1 MVFPSTDGV
10 QLADDLFELLGKAGA
25 RKRGFV
31 LPEAQLRVTSDWQ
44 KQIAMGHDISRVFLE
59 GWASSRDVFLVFAER
74 EFGLKLGP
82 EKEQALPLADFLAL
96 PTREPTWLIP
106 ELLRVGD
113 RAMLYGIA
121 KSGKTTWIVHE
132 TLHMAAVGHRVL
144 YIDGEMGVGDFQARL
159 EAALTGTQ
167 IPAGFRVLSSRAL
180 GRSLQLETPEEQ
192 MFVLQEAKDVEVVVF
207 DNLHALFPSS
217 LQAGPES
224 CEVLN
229 HVVDTLHL
237 SGKTVILIHH
247 SSRGGA
253 SFGSP
258 VKELGLE
265 LKLKVTRKDRDISIT
280 PEAARGLSPE
290 QLVPRYFV
298 IPTPGLCLEEGVSV
312 KALPAAPT
320 EEKEEDE
327 LDVAIR
333 RELEANPSA
342 SCRAIAGKVGASK
355 SAVSERM
362 KKIKASK

>member
-1 MVFPSTDGV
+1 MNYDITH
-10 QLADDLFELLGKAGA
+10 AM
-25 RKRGFV
+25 
-31 LPEAQLRVTSDWQ
+31 LRDQT
-44 KQIAMGHDISRVFLE
+44 
-59 GWASSRDVFLVFAER
+59 SSRDGFWAFSKR
-74 EFGLKLGP
+74 EFGLELGL
-82 EKEQALPLADFLAL
+82 KDQHALPLAEFLSL
-96 PTREPTWLIP
+96 PVPEVTWLIP

-113 RAMLYGIA
+113 RVMVYGVA

-159 EAALTGTQ
+159 EAALIGTQ

-192 MFVLQEAKDVEVVVF
+192 MFVLREVKDAEVVVL
-207 DNLHALFPSS
+207 DNLHTLFPSS

-224 CEVLN
+224 CGLLN
-229 HVVDTLHL
+229 QMVDSLHL
-237 SGKTVILIHH
+237 AGKTVILVHH

-253 SFGSP
+253 SFGSS

-265 LKLKVTRKDRDISIT
+265 LKLKITRNANELTIT
-280 PEAARGLSPE
+280 PEVARGLSPE

-298 IPTPGLCLEEGVSV
+298 IPTPGLCLEEGGAV
-312 KALPAAPT
+312 KALPVAPMG
-320 EEKEEDE
+320 EKEEDE

-333 RELEANPSA
+333 RELEAKPSA
-342 SCRAIAGKVGASK
+342 SCRAIAEKVGASK
-355 SAVSERM
+355 SAVFERM